1 VEREHQTP
9 PEGPPSAATSPPKA
23 PQDEDELVEGELIAP
38 EDDLPV
44 LLEARVVERPRHSTL
59 PVVQTAVAAAT
70 GFIAGAATLALLR
83 RYGGRMAREA
93 EALGESLDQAG
104 HQPRQT
110 TTYLVQVRAVARH
123 FE

>member
-9 PEGPPSAATSPPKA
+9 REGPPSAATWPPKS
-23 PQDEDELVEGELIAP
+23 PHDEDELVEGELVVP

-44 LLEARVVERPRHSTL
+44 LLEARVVERPRRSSV

-104 HQPRQT
+104 HPPRQT